1 MIGRSYLM
9 YTLEKATEQELEICW
24 EIILEGRRFQQEQ
37 GFIQWTDDY
46 PTFDM
51 ICEDIRTEKGY
62 VLKVDGDVA
71 AYMLLD
77 FDGEPAYDK
86 IDGRWNA
93 VEPYAVIHR
102 MAFSGKYR
110 NRGLSGIAFALVEEL
125 CRKNGLRYLRCDT
138 DEQNKRMQHVFKK
151 NGFSYCGIIDYFG
164 DGKLAFDKLLDR

>member
-1 MIGRSYLM
+1 
-9 YTLEKATEQELEICW
+9 
-24 EIILEGRRFQQEQ
+24 
-37 GFIQWTDDY
+37 
-46 PTFDM
+46 
-51 ICEDIRTEKGY
+51 
-62 VLKVDGDVA
+62 
-71 AYMLLD
+71 MLID

-86 IDGRWNA
+86 IKGKWNSD
-93 VEPYAVIHR
+93 EKYAVIHR
-102 MAFSGKYR
+102 MAISKKYR